1 MKDHEKLL
9 RDVLRVRFESLVKE
23 FDTLT
28 ETSRFMAHIK
38 EKEIQKHIT
47 DTKAIAD
54 KFPCLWDLVTE
65 MESDLMSEL
74 TK

>member
-9 RDVLRVRFESLVKE
+9 RDVLRVRFQSLVDKFKE
-23 FDTLT
+23 SESGMIARINEMGIEQF
-28 ETSRFMAHIK
+28 
-38 EKEIQKHIT
+38 IT

-65 MESDLMSEL
+65 MESDLMSEV

>member
-9 RDVLRVRFESLVKE
+9 RDVLRVRFESLVSL
-23 FDTLT
+23 FNDAA
-28 ETSRFMAHIK
+28 SGIIK
-38 EKEIQKHIT
+38 RVCKDEIQKHIT

-65 MESDLMSEL
+65 MESDLMSEVR
-74 TK
+74 

>member
-9 RDVLRVRFESLVKE
+9 RDVLRVRFEFLVSLFNDAASE
-23 FDTLT
+23 I
-28 ETSRFMAHIK
+28 IK
-38 EKEIQKHIT
+38 RVCKDEIQKHIT

-54 KFPCLWDLVTE
+54 KFPCLWDLVNE
-65 MESDLMSEL
+65 MESDLMSEV

>member
-9 RDVLRVRFESLVKE
+9 RDVLRVRFEFLVKE
-23 FDTLT
+23 MK
-28 ETSRFMAHIK
+28 EANNFMAYIK
-38 EKEIQKHIT
+38 EVEIIKFIKH
-47 DTKAIAD
+47 TKALAVAI
-54 KFPCLWDLVTE
+54 PCLWDLVTE

>member
-9 RDVLRVRFESLVKE
+9 RDVLRVRFQTLV
-23 FDTLT
+23 D
-28 ETSRFMAHIK
+28 RFKDSQSGIEARINEMGI
-38 EKEIQKHIT
+38 EQFIT

-65 MESDLMSEL
+65 MESDLMSEV